1 MDTMEAIFTRR
12 SIRKYTSD
20 PISEDVMEQALR
32 AAMSAPSAGNAQP
45 WHFVVVTDRKILDG
59 IPEYSPYAAMCR
71 HAPAAVLVCGDLSLE
86 KFPGYWALDCSAAIQ
101 NMLLAARALGL
112 GTVWTGIYPTEDRIV
127 AFSKNFNLPEN
138 VKPHSLV
145 VMGWPDAE
153 FKRQDRFKP
162 ERIHRNTF

>member
-20 PISEDVMEQALR
+20 PIPENVMEEVLR
-32 AAMSAPSAGNAQP
+32 AAMIAPSAGNAQP
-45 WHFVVVTDRKILDG
+45 WQFVVITDRKILDA
-59 IPEYSPYAAMCR
+59 IPEYSQYAAMCR

-86 KFPGYWALDCSAAIQ
+86 KFPGYWVLDCSAAIQ

-112 GTVWTGIYPTEDRIV
+112 GTVWTGIHPMEDRSA
-127 AFSKNFNLPEN
+127 AFSKHFNLPDN

-162 ERIHRNTF
+162 ERIHVNTF